1 MQIFVNSRG
10 KYEYTK
16 SEQVFITIIIILLEI
31 FPVSE
36 NFI

>member
-1 MQIFVNSRG
+1 MQIFVNSCG

-16 SEQVFITIIIILLEI
+16 SEQDFITIINFLLEI

-36 NFI
+36 NLV